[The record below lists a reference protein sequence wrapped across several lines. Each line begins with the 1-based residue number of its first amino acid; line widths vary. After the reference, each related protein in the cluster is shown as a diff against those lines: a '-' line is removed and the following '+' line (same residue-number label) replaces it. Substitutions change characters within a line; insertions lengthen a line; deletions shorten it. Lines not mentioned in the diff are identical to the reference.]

1 MVQDFPLCATFREI
15 DQQNSLVRG
24 EMDNMRE
31 KLLLLDNLALE
42 QVHLDCSPLA
52 RALHRVLIISSQV
65 DRQQKEEVT
74 RLAEQHREQLGAVQR
89 QFRQAN
95 VKVCYHSEKWRF
107 LSR

>member
-24 EMDNMRE
+24 EMNNMRE

-42 QVHLDCSPLA
+42 QVHINFSPLFCPECD
-52 RALHRVLIISSQV
+52 IISSQV
-65 DRQQKEEVT
+65 ERQQKEEVT

-95 VKVCYHSEKWRF
+95 VKVCYYLER
-107 LSR
+107 